1 LFSSQQAFSTT
12 QDNQS
17 ELSDFQLY
25 HLRVEVA
32 QRPKD
37 ILDACHQ
44 LMEKLPENSNS
55 YIQLILIE
63 ARSAIIKGKIDEASL
78 LLKKACNLAESHK
91 QFNALADALDLKA
104 YVLSITG
111 KLPEAREV
119 LAQAHN
125 LRDFLGSNTNWTYH
139 YMVSAGYYW
148 KTGNLEKALQSATRG
163 LQQSEEKPNPF
174 GFYPDLLNQTGNI
187 YQLLKRYDI
196 ALEYYQKALDY
207 VKENTENAYL
217 ESAILGNIGE
227 VYTLMGDNKNA
238 LEYNVNA
245 LNLRIALND
254 TDGIPYSHWAIA
266 KNALSI
272 GDLKTAKSHASQSM
286 ELQSKRHNLW
296 GVGYCL
302 ELLGEIYLKSNE
314 FEKARDSLLQAIDIC
329 QDENILEH
337 VRSSYSILSQVYE
350 KLGED
355 KLALDA
361 YKKYQSTDKEIL
373 SEKSQ
378 ERISQLEV
386 QYKTT
391 QKENEILLL
400 KNERDLQ
407 NALIKAE
414 QSRRLALIIGIS
426 ALALLLFLIV
436 VLYVRKQ
443 NLTKQI
449 LRQKEALEIAHKKL
463 KKSDREKSDF
473 LNIAAH
479 DIYSPVATIVNVLH
493 GLKKDIS
500 QESAQQVELMHKSA
514 MRVINLVKTLL
525 NVRAI
530 EEGTVAT
537 ECHNLDIVPIIREV
551 LIQRSTQASEL
562 NTEVHLN
569 LHMGSIYA
577 MAHSMSAS
585 QVIDNLLSNALKY
598 TPKGSTITIST
609 TEDEGHVYIEI
620 ENPGKPISEEQCKHI
635 FERYIRLKD
644 RNSNR
649 KKSHGLGLYIVRM
662 LAEKMGGSIEC
673 IPQEEQK
680 VVFRL
685 GLKKNS

>member
-1 LFSSQQAFSTT
+1 VLSIRKRLIFKSHRRIPYSIKIVISIGLYFISSQQGFSTT
-12 QDNQS
+12 QENNT
-17 ELSDFQLY
+17 ELSDLQLY

-32 QRPKD
+32 QRPQE

-44 LMEKLPENSNS
+44 FMEKLPENSNS

-63 ARSAIIKGKIDEASL
+63 ARSAIIKGNIDAAFS
-78 LLKKACNLAESHK
+78 LLKKASNLAESHK
-91 QFNALADALDLKA
+91 QFNALADTLDLKA

-111 KLPEAREV
+111 KLPEARETLTQV
-119 LAQAHN
+119 HN
-125 LRDFLGSNTNWTYH
+125 LRDFLGATTNWTYH
-139 YMVSAGYYW
+139 YLVSAGYYW

-163 LQQSEEKPNPF
+163 LQQSEKKPNPF

-207 VKENTENAYL
+207 VKENTENTYL

-227 VYTLMGDNKNA
+227 VYTLMGDNENA
-238 LEYNVNA
+238 LSYNMNA
-245 LNLRIALND
+245 LDLRIALND
-254 TDGIPYSHWAIA
+254 SDGIPYSHWAIA

-272 GDLKTAKSHASQSM
+272 GDLKTARSHATQSM
-286 ELQSKRHNLW
+286 ELQKERNNLW

-314 FEKARDSLLQAIDIC
+314 FEKARDSLLQAIEIC
-329 QDENILEH
+329 QKENLLEH
-337 VRSSYSILSQVYE
+337 IRSSYDTLSQVYE

-361 YKKYQSTDKEIL
+361 YKKYQLTDKKIL

-400 KNERDLQ
+400 KNERNLQ

-426 ALALLLFLIV
+426 ALSLLLFLIV
-436 VLYVRKQ
+436 VLYLRKR

-449 LRQKEALEIAHKKL
+449 LSQKEALEIAHKRL

-493 GLKKDIS
+493 GLKKSIPE
-500 QESAQQVELMHKSA
+500 ESTQQVELMHKSA

-525 NVRAI
+525 NVRSI

-551 LIQRSTQASEL
+551 YTSKRVEHGRPIESAYGKYQGPGSFH
-562 NTEVHLN
+562 VHIPN
-569 LHMGSIYA
+569 RRQFI
-577 MAHSMSAS
+577 
-585 QVIDNLLSNALKY
+585 K
-598 TPKGSTITIST
+598 
-609 TEDEGHVYIEI
+609 
-620 ENPGKPISEEQCKHI
+620 QCT
-635 FERYIRLKD
+635 
-644 RNSNR
+644 
-649 KKSHGLGLYIVRM
+649 
-662 LAEKMGGSIEC
+662 
-673 IPQEEQK
+673 
-680 VVFRL
+680 
-685 GLKKNS
+685 